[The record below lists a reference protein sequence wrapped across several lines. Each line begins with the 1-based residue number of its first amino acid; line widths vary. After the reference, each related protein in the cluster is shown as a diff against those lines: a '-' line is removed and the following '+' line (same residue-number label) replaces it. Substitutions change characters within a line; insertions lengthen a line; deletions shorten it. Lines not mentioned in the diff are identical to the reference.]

1 VYEYQLERGPVRC
14 AGVRENGLLL
24 RGTSLLALYN
34 DDLSDPQAR
43 QEVKYLMR
51 AALGRY
57 LGPKPLR
64 TREVLRQL
72 TQLSSRDRAQPSGVT
87 DTHNAG

>member
-1 VYEYQLERGPVRC
+1 
-14 AGVRENGLLL
+14 
-24 RGTSLLALYN
+24 
-34 DDLSDPQAR
+34 
-43 QEVKYLMR
+43 MR

-72 TQLSSRDRAQPSGVT
+72 TQLSSADPVQLPGAAE
-87 DTHNAG
+87 THNAG